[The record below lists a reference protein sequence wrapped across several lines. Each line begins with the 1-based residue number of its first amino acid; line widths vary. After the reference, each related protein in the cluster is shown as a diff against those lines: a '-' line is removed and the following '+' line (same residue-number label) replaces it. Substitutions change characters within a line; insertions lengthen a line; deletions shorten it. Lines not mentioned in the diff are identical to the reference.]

1 VAAEVGDE
9 QTAATIATPHS
20 KVAMRAA
27 IAAGPTLRPSKR
39 ASARRELAL
48 EHRRGVHNLWKA
60 LSRQVL
66 MINFMIMRTFKIT
79 RGGQISIPA
88 GIRHRWKT
96 TVVTLEDFDDHV
108 VLRPAVADPIAAAR
122 GALAGEVK
130 LSSAEL
136 RARAREDERT
146 AEQRPRR
153 A

>member
-1 VAAEVGDE
+1 
-9 QTAATIATPHS
+9 
-20 KVAMRAA
+20 
-27 IAAGPTLRPSKR
+27 
-39 ASARRELAL
+39 
-48 EHRRGVHNLWKA
+48 
-60 LSRQVL
+60 
-66 MINFMIMRTFKIT
+66 MIDFMIMRTFKIT

-108 VLRPAVADPIAAAR
+108 VLRPAIADPIAAAR
-122 GALAGEVK
+122 GALAGELK

-136 RARAREDERT
+136 RTRAREDEHT

>member
-1 VAAEVGDE
+1 MVN
-9 QTAATIATPHS
+9 I
-20 KVAMRAA
+20 
-27 IAAGPTLRPSKR
+27 
-39 ASARRELAL
+39 
-48 EHRRGVHNLWKA
+48 
-60 LSRQVL
+60 
-66 MINFMIMRTFKIT
+66 MIMRTFKIT

-122 GALAGEVK
+122 GALAGELE

-136 RARAREDERT
+136 RARAREDERA
-146 AEQRPRR
+146 AEQRSRH